1 MLEPQLKSVVGS
13 PYMNRTSSTT
23 LAFPHIDRNHP
34 FRTHLA
40 NDNRSLQE
48 LGVVVLKIKVTLV
61 SSALWRWQNTQIT
74 GGF

>member
-48 LGVVVLKIKVTLV
+48 LGVVVDH
-61 SSALWRWQNTQIT
+61 SSSSFVFFSFCLCTQN
-74 GGF
+74 